1 MRRYLTCALAAVAG
15 LALAGCQKAAAPANN
30 AAASPAAPVATN
42 AAPAPAATAT
52 TATGADAADVRTYL
66 EGLYAHYKSSK
77 GNTFE
82 PFGRNEGDVFDADTI
97 ALLKADEA
105 AAHGEVGAID
115 SDWLCQCQDFESIQS
130 TISVQSATPT
140 TAAAAADFKD
150 TQISD
155 AKPEHI
161 TFDLVKVNG
170 AWRIHD
176 IHTADQPSLRKVLQ
190 DDIRE
195 MKKLPANAF

>member
-1 MRRYLTCALAAVAG
+1 MRWRLTCAIAAVAG
-15 LALAGCQKAAAPANN
+15 LALAGCQKAAAPAND
-30 AAASPAAPVATN
+30 AAPPPAAPIAAN
-42 AAPAPAATAT
+42 AAPAPAAAAT
-52 TATGADAADVRTYL
+52 TASGADAADVQTYL

-77 GNTFE
+77 GDTYE
-82 PFGRNEGDVFDADTI
+82 PFGKNEREVFDADTI

-105 AAHGEVGAID
+105 AAHGEEGAID
-115 SDWLCQCQDFESIQS
+115 SDWLCQCQDFESIQA
-130 TISVQSATPT
+130 TITVQSATPT
-140 TAAAAADFKD
+140 TAAATADFKD

-155 AKPEHI
+155 AKPQHI

-176 IHTADQPSLRKVLQ
+176 IHTADQPSLRKVVQ
-190 DDIRE
+190 DDIKE

>member
-1 MRRYLTCALAAVAG
+1 MRWYLTCAVAALAG

-30 AAASPAAPVATN
+30 AAPATAAPIATN
-42 AAPAPAATAT
+42 AAPASAAAT
-52 TATGADAADVRTYL
+52 TATGADATDVQTYL

-77 GNTFE
+77 GTLYE
-82 PFGRNEGDVFDADTI
+82 PFGKNEREVFDADTI
-97 ALLKADEA
+97 GLIKADSA
-105 AAHGEVGAID
+105 AAHGEEGAID

-130 TISVQSATPT
+130 TITVQSATPT
-140 TAAAAADFKD
+140 TAAATADFKD
-150 TQISD
+150 LQISD

-190 DDIRE
+190 DDIQE
-195 MKKLPANAF
+195 MKNLPANAF